1 MLSDYDIEKISAM
14 IVRKLTTDDK
24 FMSRMSKMLSKQ
36 KGNLINS
43 TRAAEIL
50 GVNRKT
56 VCEIAPFLGGIR
68 GSGQSAHWMFPEEG
82 LVERYLEYKEK

>member
-56 VCEIAPFLGGIR
+56 VCEIAPFLGGVR
-68 GSGQSAHWMFPEEG
+68 GNGQSAHWMFPEEG
-82 LVERYLEYKEK
+82 LVERYLEYKAK